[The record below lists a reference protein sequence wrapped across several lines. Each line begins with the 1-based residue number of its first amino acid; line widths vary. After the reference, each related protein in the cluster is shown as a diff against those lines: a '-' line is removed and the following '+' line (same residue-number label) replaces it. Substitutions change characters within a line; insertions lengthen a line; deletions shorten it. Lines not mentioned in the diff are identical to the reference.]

1 MRVRRPLP
9 VACQRWLSMLS
20 AACLLLSGCNK
31 FQHKSP
37 DPTKGVVTGIV
48 LCADTGKPARFAT
61 VALTPIPKAGEKS
74 DDGDPLPAAEIT
86 LTDLDGR
93 FRIEAVRPGHYYAF
107 ATLEG
112 YLDPTLALD
121 PAKLRSISDS
131 WKQRQYAIEQWREHL
146 TEVTA
151 SRGRVS
157 EISMQIERAAEISG
171 TVTYDDGSPA
181 IGMHFQLFRK
191 TAKGDLTDV
200 GLSLLDSWTLH
211 AVSDGHGRYNLT
223 NLQPGEYSVCTLM
236 PAEAEDAAP
245 RVCLGNTFRKRDAKS
260 VKVEAGEAATG
271 VDIEIPLSGLHSVAG
286 LITAQ
291 SDGHAMARGNVR
303 LLYADD
309 RAPARET
316 AIQEDGTF
324 AFEYVPQ
331 DKYILQVSNAGDA
344 EQKAPD
350 PLPDS
355 SNAAPKPTPE
365 IHYADKEIPLT
376 VLDDMSGV
384 AIALSPVTPDKPAGP

>member
-1 MRVRRPLP
+1 MASP
-9 VACQRWLSMLS
+9 RWLSLLT
-20 AACLLLSGCNK
+20 ATCLLLAGCNK

-61 VALTPIPKAGEKS
+61 VTLTAAPKAGENA
-74 DDGDPLPAAEIT
+74 DDGDPLSAAEISI
-86 LTDLDGR
+86 TDLDGR

-112 YLDPTLALD
+112 YLDPALALD
-121 PAKLRSISDS
+121 PAKLKSLSTGTEQHHYS
-131 WKQRQYAIEQWREHL
+131 IEQWKDHL

-157 EISMQIERAAEISG
+157 DISMQIERAAEISG
-171 TVTYDDGSPA
+171 TVAYDDGSPA

-191 TAKGDLTDV
+191 SAKGDLTNV

-211 AVSDGHGRYNLT
+211 AETDGHGRYNLT
-223 NLQPGEYSVCTLM
+223 NLQPGEYAVCTLM
-236 PAEAEDAAP
+236 PAESEDAAP

-260 VKVEAGEAATG
+260 VKVGAGETANGA
-271 VDIEIPLSGLHSVAG
+271 DIEIPLSGLHSVAG
-286 LITAQ
+286 IVTAQ
-291 SDGHAMARGNVR
+291 SDGHALARGNAR

-331 DKYILQVSNAGDA
+331 DKYILLVTGAGDA
-344 EQKAPD
+344 AQQKSDPPPD
-350 PLPDS
+350 NSTP
-355 SNAAPKPTPE
+355 ATKPPPE
-365 IHYADKEIPLT
+365 VHYAEKEIPLT
-376 VLDDMSGV
+376 VLDDISGV
-384 AIALSPVTPDKPAGP
+384 AIVLSPVIPDKPAVP